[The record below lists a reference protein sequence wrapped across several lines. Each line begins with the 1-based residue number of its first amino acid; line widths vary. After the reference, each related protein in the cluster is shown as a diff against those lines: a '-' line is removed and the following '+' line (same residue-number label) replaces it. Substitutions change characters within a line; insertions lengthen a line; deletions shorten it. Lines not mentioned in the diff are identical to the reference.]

1 MVLGGAFKGQ
11 IQSSRKVWE
20 IDKND
25 KLSPKSEWVHTL
37 MLFSLFSQFVYI
49 VGNLVFYRTSSIF
62 LRKETEMRYRA
73 LGMVL
78 SKAEQMI
85 N

>member
-1 MVLGGAFKGQ
+1 MGTYFDV
-11 IQSSRKVWE
+11 
-20 IDKND
+20 
-25 KLSPKSEWVHTL
+25 
-37 MLFSLFSQFVYI
+37 LFSQFVYI
-49 VGNLVFYRTSSIF
+49 VAKLMFYRTSSIF